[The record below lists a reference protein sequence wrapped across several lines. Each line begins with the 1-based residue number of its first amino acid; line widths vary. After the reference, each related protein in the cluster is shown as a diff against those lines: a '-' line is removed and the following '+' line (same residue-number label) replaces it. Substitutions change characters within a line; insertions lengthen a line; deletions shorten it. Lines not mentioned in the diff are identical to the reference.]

1 MTLVTSGEISI
12 GGTTANRS
20 INVELGLAATANSS
34 LNQTDFRSL
43 AGVTGSGTT
52 ISMSNFWG
60 KSAISLASVT
70 SVYGDL
76 FSGSGTAFA
85 SLTFYSDGSIGFAE
99 NNGSGSMGRWGGTG
113 IGASY
118 WIRFTQTSSY
128 GASTETGSARG
139 SWLQLS
145 TNRTYGVSRSLGG
158 AGGRFYTI
166 QIASDSGGAN
176 IVATTTGIGLE
187 VEVVV

>member
-1 MTLVTSGEISI
+1 MTLATSGEMSI

-20 INVELGLAATANSS
+20 INLELGLSATANSS
-34 LNQTDFRSL
+34 LNQTNFRTL

-52 ISMSNFWG
+52 ISMSNFYG
-60 KSAISLASVT
+60 KSNISLASVT
-70 SVYGDL
+70 GVYGDI
-76 FSGSGTAFA
+76 FNSGTAFA
-85 SLTFYSDGSIGFAE
+85 ILSFNSDGSISYSE
-99 NNGSGSMGRWGGTG
+99 NNSSGPMGNWGGSG
-113 IGASY
+113 IGANY

-128 GASTETGSARG
+128 GASTETGSARN

-145 TNRTYGVSRSLGG
+145 SVRSYGVQRSIGG

-176 IVATTTGIGLE
+176 IVATTTNIGLE
-187 VEVVV
+187 VEVAV